1 MNRRQERAGRLDA
14 RTKEISFGQVGH
26 FIIDGVR
33 GWRSPAGARNGNA
46 ALPGSLLSPGSS
58 RRFMG
63 SITTDCDPRVLIVI
77 PQESRVLQDLG
88 NCSRITPGICKCNA
102 SPVYK
107 SGLISARQD
116 WERLCPSERSLTLL
130 SRLIISYL
138 PYLIGIIAVYYPFV
152 VEIVS
157 VFI

>member
-1 MNRRQERAGRLDA
+1 
-14 RTKEISFGQVGH
+14 
-26 FIIDGVR
+26 
-33 GWRSPAGARNGNA
+33 
-46 ALPGSLLSPGSS
+46 
-58 RRFMG
+58 MG